1 MNFVKCT
8 EHFRTRESRILREW
22 PLRNI
27 LLIDKIV
34 HLIDQLVKY
43 RKKFKRRL
51 QEPQRWAFGRGDLY
65 VHRHVYRQMSGVRYL
80 LAPMAGL
87 AGDLRE
93 LSFFEVFEDFAIDF
107 LRHDNHEARD
117 VFAGIFV

>member
-8 EHFRTRESRILREW
+8 KCFCARVCWILREW

-80 LAPMAGL
+80 LSPMAGL
-87 AGDLRE
+87 ASDLGE

-107 LRHDNHEARD
+107 LRHDNHEACN